1 MGCPASALPE
11 PAHIV
16 GDLAG
21 REVTAEFELLCEA
34 ARPRPDLTRFR
45 ELLLQG
51 TDFGLLAA
59 LAAAHGVRPALL
71 DCLGQIAWETVPE
84 THKTALERFRQQ
96 HLAHTLALTGELYR
110 LTACLSDAAIPFVAF
125 KGPTLALSL
134 HGNFAGREYNDL
146 DLIVPPQQVD
156 AAEAAIVS
164 LGFASPQGDRAFR
177 RAFLASQ
184 RQYAFTRE
192 DGTAIDLHWA
202 FSGTHAPFPL
212 APEDAW
218 DEPAGLAVGNR
229 TVPILSAPNLA
240 LLLAGHGT
248 KEGWAMLKWVS
259 DFARLVDRH
268 PDLDWAD
275 LHRRARARRCGDAV
289 LLACAVAQDLLGVA
303 IPEGLGPAV
312 AASGR
317 VRARARVVRA
327 SLQASTAP
335 PPSGEHFADLLL
347 CDRRIDRIA
356 GALQL
361 TFTPTAGDHDA
372 LKLPAALWS
381 AYYVTRPCRLAFRM
395 VLGRT

>member
-1 MGCPASALPE
+1 M
-11 PAHIV
+11 
-16 GDLAG
+16 
-21 REVTAEFELLCEA
+21 TAEFELLCEA

-51 TDFGLLAA
+51 TDFGLLVA

-71 DCLGQIAWETVPE
+71 DCLARIAWETVPE
-84 THKTALERFRQQ
+84 TEKTALEQFRQQ
-96 HLAHTLALTGELYR
+96 HLARTLALTGELYR

-125 KGPTLALSL
+125 KGPTLAFSL

-146 DLIVPPQQVD
+146 DLIVPPEQVD

-192 DGTAIDLHWA
+192 DDTAIDLHWA
-202 FSGTHAPFPL
+202 FSGTHVPFPL
-212 APEDAW
+212 APEDVW
-218 DEPAGLAVGNR
+218 SEPAGLTVGNR
-229 TVPILSAPNLA
+229 AVPVLSTPNLA

-268 PDLDWAD
+268 PDLDWAV
-275 LHRRARARRCGDAV
+275 LHRRARARRCGEAV
-289 LLACAVAQDLLGVA
+289 LLACAVAQDLLGIA
-303 IPEGLGPAV
+303 IPEALMPAV

-317 VRARARVVRA
+317 VRARARVVRTF
-327 SLQASTAP
+327 LQASTAP

-356 GALQL
+356 GALRL
-361 TFTPTAGDHDA
+361 TFSPTAGDHDA

-381 AYYVTRPCRLAFRM
+381 AYYVTRPCRLAYRM

>member
-1 MGCPASALPE
+1 
-11 PAHIV
+11 
-16 GDLAG
+16 
-21 REVTAEFELLCEA
+21 VTAEFELLCEA
-34 ARPRPDLTRFR
+34 VRPRPDPTRFR

-51 TDFGLLAA
+51 TDHGLLAA

-71 DCLGQIAWETVPE
+71 DRLGQIAWESVPE
-84 THKTALERFRQQ
+84 TVKTDLEQFRQQ
-96 HLAHTLALTGELYR
+96 HLARTLALAGELYR
-110 LTACLSDAAIPFVAF
+110 LTARLSDAAIPFVAF
-125 KGPTLALSL
+125 KGPTLALAL
-134 HGNFAGREYNDL
+134 HGSFAGREYNDL
-146 DLIVPPQQVD
+146 DLIVPPEKVD

-164 LGFASPQGDRAFR
+164 MGFASPQGDRAFR
-177 RAFLASQ
+177 RTFLAPQ
-184 RQYAFTRE
+184 RQYAFARE

-218 DEPAGLAVGNR
+218 DAPAGLTVGNR
-229 TVPILSAPNLA
+229 SVPVLSTPNLA

-303 IPEGLGPAV
+303 IPEALVPAV
-312 AASGR
+312 SASGR
-317 VRARARVVRA
+317 VHARARVVRA
-327 SLQASTAP
+327 SLEESTAL

-356 GALQL
+356 ARLKL
-361 TFTPTAGDHDA
+361 TVTPTAGDYAA
-372 LKLPAALWS
+372 LKLPPAFWG
-381 AYYVTRPCRLAFRM
+381 AYYVTRPCRLAYRAIF
-395 VLGRT
+395 GRA